1 METCTKATVRVT
13 MEAAI
18 DVDVYYTGNL
28 TTEQVFNLAHKK
40 ALLSD
45 VEEFSIKD
53 EISCNITNTQTN
65 VQGEP
70 MNSLLDELFTN
81 EEEGDEIDME
91 DSEDDMEDDI
101 AINEDGMGAPHEE
114 NVHNLGMNMVNL

>member
-1 METCTKATVRVT
+1 METCTKATVKVT

-28 TTEQVFNLAHKK
+28 TTEQIFNLAHKK

-45 VEEFSIKD
+45 IEEFSIKD
-53 EISCNITNTQTN
+53 EISCNIITTQST

-81 EEEGDEIDME
+81 EEDDEMDVE
-91 DSEDDMEDDI
+91 ADEEDI
-101 AINEDGMGAPHEE
+101 AINEDEMGIPHEE
-114 NVHNLGMNMVNL
+114 NVHNLGMDIG

>member
-28 TTEQVFNLAHKK
+28 TTEQIFNLAHKK

-45 VEEFSIKD
+45 IEEFSIKD

-81 EEEGDEIDME
+81 EEESDEIDME
-91 DSEDDMEDDI
+91 DDEDGI
-101 AINEDGMGAPHEE
+101 AINEDGMGVPHEE
-114 NVHNLGMNMVNL
+114 NVHNLGMDIEVNL